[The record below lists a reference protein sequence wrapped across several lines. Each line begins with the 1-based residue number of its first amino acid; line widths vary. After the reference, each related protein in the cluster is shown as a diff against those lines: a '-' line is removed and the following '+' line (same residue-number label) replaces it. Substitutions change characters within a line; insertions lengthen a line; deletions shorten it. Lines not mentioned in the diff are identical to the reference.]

1 MRRFTI
7 FESNTI
13 FMKLRLLPVLLLI
26 GSSLQAQ
33 YLEDFESFAAGDS
46 IAASTGNEW
55 IVWETTM
62 PMAVGEDAV
71 VSDEEALSG
80 TKSLKLESTNLAGGP
95 QDVVL
100 VVGPDEG
107 VWDVTFNILVPE
119 GNSGYYNIQENTIP
133 GEDWAFECVL
143 NSQGLAVYELDE
155 VPVLTATFTPGE
167 WVSFNH
173 HIDVDT
179 DQLQLFIDS
188 AFVGAFPFDGI
199 SIGGINFYAAGD
211 GATEPTYYV
220 DDISVNPLEELQTIG
235 CTDSEACNYDETAT
249 LSDVNACESPGDACD
264 DGDSGT
270 INDTIGEDCL
280 CTGTVDGITDIAM
293 VATVSPNPAQDVVR
307 VQANFNS
314 ATLRVMSLDG
324 KVVLEERRNDLLKG
338 TDLLLNLNNG
348 LYLLEVTEGANRTTQ
363 RLVVQH

>member
-1 MRRFTI
+1 MKRFTI

-46 IAASTGNEW
+46 IAASTGSEW
-55 IVWETTM
+55 IVWETAQAM
-62 PMAVGEDAV
+62 GEDAL
-71 VSDEEALSG
+71 VSDEQALSG
-80 TKSLKLESTNLAGGP
+80 TKSLKLESTNVLGGP

-100 VVGPDEG
+100 VFGGEG
-107 VWDVTFNILVPE
+107 TWDVTFNILVPE
-119 GNSGYYNIQENTIP
+119 GNSGYYNVQENPIP
-133 GEDWAFECVL
+133 GIDWAFECVL
-143 NSQGLAVYELDE
+143 DAQGLALYNLDST
-155 VPVLTATFTPGE
+155 PILATTYTQGE
-167 WVSFNH
+167 WVSFTH
-173 HIDVDT
+173 HIDTDT
-179 DQLQLFIDS
+179 DEMQLFIDGVF
-188 AFVGAFPFDGI
+188 AGAFPFDGI

-270 INDTIGEDCL
+270 IDDTIGEDCL
-280 CTGTVDGITDIAM
+280 CAGTVDGITDIAM
-293 VATVSPNPAQDVVR
+293 IATVSPNPAQDVVR